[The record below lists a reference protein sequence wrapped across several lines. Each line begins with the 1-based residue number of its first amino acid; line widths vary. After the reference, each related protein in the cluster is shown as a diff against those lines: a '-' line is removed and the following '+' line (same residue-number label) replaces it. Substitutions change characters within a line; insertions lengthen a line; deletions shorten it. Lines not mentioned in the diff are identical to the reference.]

1 MEKKRIRK
9 DTLERRQLL
18 SAAELSEKS
27 HDIVSRI
34 VGTAPFRAAGNIAVY
49 HPYRGEVDLLPLIG
63 TPDKRFHF
71 PRVVDGTKVLAFH
84 RVGSPEELID
94 GFKGIR
100 EPAADAPRCPVT
112 DIDLFL
118 VPGVAFS
125 RHGERVGYGGG
136 YYDATLRERGPRSAA
151 IGVGFDLQ
159 VVEPGFA
166 EPWDARLDG
175 LVTESSVMFINITEK
190 E

>member
-1 MEKKRIRK
+1 VEKKRIRK
-9 DTLERRQLL
+9 DTLERRRLL

-27 HDIVSRI
+27 HDIVLRI
-34 VGTAPFRAAGNIAVY
+34 AGTTLFRVAEDVAVY
-49 HPYRGEVDLLPLIG
+49 HPYRGEADLLPLLG
-63 TPDKRFHF
+63 TPGKRFHF

-84 RVGSPEELID
+84 RIGSPEELID

-100 EPAADAPRCPVT
+100 EPATDAPHCPVA

-125 RHGERVGYGGG
+125 RNGERVGYGGG
-136 YYDATLRERGPRSAA
+136 YYDATLRERGPRSTA

-166 EPWDARLDG
+166 DPWDARLDG